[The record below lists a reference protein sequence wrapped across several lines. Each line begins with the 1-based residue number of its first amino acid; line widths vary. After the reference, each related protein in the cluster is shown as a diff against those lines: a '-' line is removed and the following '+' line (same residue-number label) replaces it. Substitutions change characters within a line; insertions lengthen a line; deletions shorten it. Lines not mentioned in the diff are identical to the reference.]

1 MRVNQTLTTLTG
13 NPRRI
18 ILLAVAALAA
28 AVFASDAFAQAPPPF
43 PFLYKGTAKTSDG
56 AAVPDGLTIFAIVG
70 DYRSEPVEVEN
81 GRFRDLTV
89 APESSAFF
97 NKTIIFVLWDVEAD
111 QTDTFTRV
119 GFPDFRTLD
128 LTFPRLPDPTP
139 TPTVLTTPT
148 ATPTHTPVPT
158 ATPVYTPTPSAAE
171 PMTFVSGFVVVSGAP
186 VPADSM
192 LTATIG
198 GYDSAPVSVA
208 SDGGYS
214 GLFVDPQNISLIGQP
229 IDFYM
234 NGHRARTTSTYA
246 SGAFKRDFD
255 ILVVGLPTPTATSVP
270 PTPTETPVPQTVT
283 PTATPTE
290 TPVPP
295 TPVPPTP
302 TETPAPTATATP
314 VPPTVTPTETPVP
327 PTVTPTA
334 TRVPPTVTPTAT
346 RVPPTATP
354 TETPVPPTATPTE
367 TPVPPTATRV
377 PPTATRVPPTATRI
391 PPTVTP
397 VLPPPTATLA
407 PLSQGPGSEEE
418 SGGGCGSAPGVTP
431 ATGTANMLLLLA
443 PLGLIFTL
451 RRLRRRE

>member
-1 MRVNQTLTTLTG
+1 M
-13 NPRRI
+13 
-18 ILLAVAALAA
+18 AALAA
-28 AVFASDAFAQAPPPF
+28 AIFASDAFAQAPPPF

-148 ATPTHTPVPT
+148 ATPTQTPVPT

-192 LTATIG
+192 LTAKIG
-198 GYDSAPVSVA
+198 SYESAPASVA

-229 IDFYM
+229 IDFYV

-255 ILVVGLPTPTATSVP
+255 ILVVGLPTPTATPVP
-270 PTPTETPVPQTVT
+270 TPPTETPVPPTVT

-295 TPVPPTP
+295 TPVPPTVTP
-302 TETPAPTATATP
+302 TETPVPTATP
-314 VPPTVTPTETPVP
+314 VPPTVTPTATRVP

-354 TETPVPPTATPTE
+354 TETPVPPTVTPTV

-407 PLSQGPGSEEE
+407 PLSQGPGAEEE

>member
-1 MRVNQTLTTLTG
+1 MRVNQTLTTLTA

-56 AAVPDGLTIFAIVG
+56 AAVPDGLTIFAMVG
-70 DYRSEPVEVEN
+70 DYKTEPVEVEN

-97 NKTIIFVLWDVEAD
+97 NKDIIFVLWDVEAE

-192 LTATIG
+192 LTARIG
-198 GYDSAPVSVA
+198 GYESTPVSVA

-229 IDFYM
+229 IDFYV

-314 VPPTVTPTETPVP
+314 VPPTVTPTATRVP

-354 TETPVPPTATPTE
+354 TETPVPPTATPTP

-377 PPTATRVPPTATRI
+377 PSDGNPRPANRDAHPANRDARPPASDGNPRAALPGPRRRGRVR
-391 PPTVTP
+391 
-397 VLPPPTATLA
+397 
-407 PLSQGPGSEEE
+407 
-418 SGGGCGSAPGVTP
+418 
-431 ATGTANMLLLLA
+431 
-443 PLGLIFTL
+443 
-451 RRLRRRE
+451 RRLRLRPRRDPPQPAPPTCYSSSRLWD

>member
-1 MRVNQTLTTLTG
+1 MGVNQTLTTLTG
-13 NPRRI
+13 NPKRI
-18 ILLAVAALAA
+18 ILLAVATLAA

-43 PFLYKGTAKTSDG
+43 PFFFQGTAKTSDG
-56 AAVPDGLTIFAIVG
+56 AAVPDGLQIFAMVG
-70 DYRSEPVEVEN
+70 DYKSESVDVEN
-81 GRFRDLTV
+81 GRYRHLVV
-89 APESSAFF
+89 APESSDFF
-97 NKTIIFVLWDVEAD
+97 NKDIIFVLWDVEAD

-119 GFPDFRTLD
+119 SAGTFAEFRKLN

-192 LTATIG
+192 LTARIG
-198 GYDSAPVSVA
+198 GYESTPVSVA

-229 IDFYM
+229 IDFYV

-302 TETPAPTATATP
+302 TETPAPTATTP
-314 VPPTVTPTETPVP
+314 VPPTVTPTETPSRQP
-327 PTVTPTA
+327 
-334 TRVPPTVTPTAT
+334 
-346 RVPPTATP
+346 
-354 TETPVPPTATPTE
+354 
-367 TPVPPTATRV
+367 
-377 PPTATRVPPTATRI
+377 
-391 PPTVTP
+391 
-397 VLPPPTATLA
+397 
-407 PLSQGPGSEEE
+407 
-418 SGGGCGSAPGVTP
+418 
-431 ATGTANMLLLLA
+431 
-443 PLGLIFTL
+443 
-451 RRLRRRE
+451 

>member
-28 AVFASDAFAQAPPPF
+28 AIFASDAFAQAPPPF

-192 LTATIG
+192 LTARIG
-198 GYDSAPVSVA
+198 GYESTPVSVA

-229 IDFYM
+229 IDFYV

-270 PTPTETPVPQTVT
+270 PTPTETPVPPTVT

-302 TETPAPTATATP
+302 TETPAPTETP

-327 PTVTPTA
+327 PTVTPTP
-334 TRVPPTVTPTAT
+334 TPVPPTVTPTAT

-354 TETPVPPTATPTE
+354 TETPVPPTATPTP

-377 PPTATRVPPTATRI
+377 PPTATRVPPTVTRI
-391 PPTVTP
+391 PPTATP

-407 PLSQGPGSEEE
+407 PLSQGPRAEEE